1 VEQGGLGATARKDA
15 WWVAPLLTFLGLSA
29 FGVYT
34 FWAILSTL
42 GWDGIAWPQWSAA
55 ALPYMSPFY
64 SPNLPE
70 LFGFHWRFWPFLIL
84 WVPLGFRGTCYYYR
98 KAYYRSYFLDPP
110 GCAVGEPTSRKYG
123 GEAKF
128 PFILQNLHRYF
139 FYLATIVLLFLAI
152 DAVNAFRFTD
162 DLGNKRF
169 GIGVGSIVL
178 LLNVVFLSAFS
189 FGCNSLR
196 HLVGGKLDSFTCSGC
211 ARTRYKLW
219 KGVTVFN
226 LKHMEWAWVSL
237 FWVGFAD
244 FYVRACHLGW
254 WTDLRIF

>member
-1 VEQGGLGATARKDA
+1 MEQGGLGATARKDA
-15 WWVAPLLTFLGLSA
+15 WWLAPSLTFVGLSA

-42 GWDGIAWPQWSAA
+42 GWEGTSG
-55 ALPYMSPFY
+55 PYMSPFY

-70 LFGFHWRFWPFLIL
+70 LFGVKWHFWPFLIL
-84 WVPLGFRGTCYYYR
+84 WMPLGFRGTCYYYR

-110 GCAVGEPTSRKYG
+110 GCAVGEPKARKYT
-123 GEAKF
+123 GEAAF

-139 FYLATIVLLFLAI
+139 FYLATLVLLFLTI
-152 DAVNAFRFTD
+152 DAVRAFIFTD
-162 DLGNKRF
+162 ALGNKHF
-169 GIGVGSIVL
+169 GIGVGTIVL
-178 LLNVVFLSAFS
+178 VLNVIFLSAFS

-211 ARTRYKLW
+211 ARTRFKLW
-219 KGVTVFN
+219 KGVTFFN

-237 FWVGFAD
+237 IWVGFAD